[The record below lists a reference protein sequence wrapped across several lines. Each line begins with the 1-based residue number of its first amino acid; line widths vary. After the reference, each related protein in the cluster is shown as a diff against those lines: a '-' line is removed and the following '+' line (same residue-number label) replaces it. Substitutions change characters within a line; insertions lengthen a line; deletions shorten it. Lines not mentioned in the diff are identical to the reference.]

1 MSSVKEE
8 GWLQTYY
15 SQTFANQEVIFCQV
29 LVCSSFHFEVPHHEG
44 VWPSLHVNEMRL
56 ILISFDILSLSFCY
70 VVLLELLEARLHA
83 GHERTIDSDEVRME
97 VVSICSSVGCL
108 PLIGCLPLKAC
119 SIGKKTWG
127 FNLNFGLRLWFVWS
141 HHPMSSFNK
150 TISFR
155 LMTPR
160 VLICQIRSI
169 FLLEFMVLIIS
180 KYQHILWTSC
190 DILGLVLQLI
200 L

>member
-1 MSSVKEE
+1 MSSAKEE
-8 GWLQTYY
+8 GWLQTYD

-119 SIGKKTWG
+119 FYWEKNLG
-127 FNLNFGLRLWFVWS
+127 FQFKLWVKV
-141 HHPMSSFNK
+141 M
-150 TISFR
+150 IC
-155 LMTPR
+155 LITPPY
-160 VLICQIRSI
+160 V
-169 FLLEFMVLIIS
+169 II
-180 KYQHILWTSC
+180 
-190 DILGLVLQLI
+190 
-200 L
+200 